1 VSGPTPADAPP
12 APGRPDLAPPV
23 RPRPRRRFLPTV
35 VVFLTIVVVVL
46 GGFVVAAALV
56 GPAGPP
62 VDVAGVVRVRPVP
75 GWELASRG
83 TLQGTWETA
92 GGTVSDVPF
101 VRLTRGSASLDLAVV
116 PGYGGTPEDLA
127 RWYASEVLSQQLTQ
141 LSISDVRSTD
151 ATASGAATIRFA
163 YLGVHGTAIE
173 GDVVVVV
180 SPRGT
185 GVIFDAWAAQGALA
199 SSLDDVARM
208 IREAEVA

>member
-1 VSGPTPADAPP
+1 VSGPTRAVAPD
-12 APGRPDLAPPV
+12 RPDLAPAA
-23 RPRPRRRFLPTV
+23 RPGPRRRFLPAALV
-35 VVFLTIVVVVL
+35 LVAILVVVL
-46 GGFVVAAALV
+46 GGFVVAAALS

-62 VDVAGVVRVRPVP
+62 VDVAGLVRVQPAA

-83 TLQGTWETA
+83 TLQGTWQTS

-101 VRLTRGSASLDLAVV
+101 ARLTRGSASLDLAVV
-116 PGYGGTPEDLA
+116 TGYGGTPEDLA

-151 ATASGAATIRFA
+151 ATTAGGAAIRFA
-163 YLGVHGTAIE
+163 YLGVHGSAIE

-180 SPRGT
+180 SSRGT

-199 SSLDDVARM
+199 SSLDDVTRM